1 MAFNGMFQQH
11 FLVEMTLFVLTVS
24 VIYVR
29 FVTTFRDD
37 INFHHAASYSPIY
50 VP

>member
-1 MAFNGMFQQH
+1 MAFYGYVPTTFI
-11 FLVEMTLFVLTVS
+11 VEMTLFVLTVS